1 MLLKDILLEAI
12 HIHPTEVDKI
22 YNAVV
27 KWQQYLQSQDISQ
40 HYMTTEEYKQYTKP
54 LRNSLQIV
62 VRNIIKP
69 YFKPYEEL
77 QHLKIRDKPVSA
89 HKISID
95 IWGFGAEAEYA
106 ERGSVATKWRANWD
120 KDNTKLYNDLNL
132 KVTERDITNISKGFD
147 KTIDRLVST
156 ITHEITHLI
165 QSLKSQHQ
173 SGVGKI
179 YTPRTGSE
187 DERYL
192 GDNIEI
198 DAFAQ
203 STATHILLSGKR
215 SNNVLEAIN
224 SALQMIRFGIGH
236 IFGVDVIKDSGQYM
250 QYQREFKTFTKH
262 IDDKP
267 LKYKQIVWRRY
278 NKKLVEKLLKYRV
291 QFTK

>member
-12 HIHPTEVDKI
+12 HIDPIDVDKI
-22 YNAVV
+22 YNALV
-27 KWQQYLQSQDISQ
+27 KWQQYLQTQDISQ
-40 HYMTTEEYKQYTKP
+40 RYMTTEEYKQYIKP
-54 LRNSLQIV
+54 LQNSLQIV

-95 IWGFGAEAEYA
+95 IWGYGAEAEYA
-106 ERGSVATKWRANWD
+106 ERGSVAGKWIAQWD
-120 KDNTKLYNDLNL
+120 KDNTKLYNGLNL
-132 KVTERDITNISKGFD
+132 KVTENDIANVSKGFSN
-147 KTIDRLVST
+147 TIDRLVST

-173 SGVGKI
+173 LNAGKT
-179 YTPRTGSE
+179 YTPKTGS
-187 DERYL
+187 DTERYL
-192 GDNIEI
+192 GDNVEI

-215 SNNVLEAIN
+215 SNNVLGAIS
-224 SALQMIRFGIGH
+224 SALKMIRVGIGH
-236 IFGVDVIKDSGQYM
+236 IFGIDVIKDSGQYM
-250 QYQREFKTFTKH
+250 QYQREFKIFTNH
-262 IDDKP
+262 INDKP

-278 NKKLVEKLLKYRV
+278 NKKLVEKLLKYQE